1 MNPTRIRV
9 GRTVYPQSGSISRL
23 FAVCTFF
30 SLPPVRRK
38 ASHSTLVRTT
48 VLLILLSLT
57 VGVSLLRGHYE
68 TQAQTTPI
76 RVALTVAAASAGL
89 PVTIGVPLGEV
100 AAVTDAAQLGV
111 IDANGAPVP
120 SQIRVMARWRGLA
133 SDATKPLKWVLVD
146 FKPAAAGVFYLT
158 RAPQTVPVASVITRT
173 ETASSIRLKS
183 SKVEIELPKTGGE
196 LVKSFK
202 QGGVE
207 QLRAALSVQAE
218 VPRAV
223 LVNRVDATTN
233 QFIVTDATVLR
244 AGETVRFEKVDT
256 TKWEADAGSSRLIM
270 WQNDWVANHRY
281 RIEEGTPRVEEFTV
295 GSVPG
300 TQDLRLAAPLRFRHA
315 AGSKVRDLTV
325 ETETATI
332 RDARAQTL
340 QFTAAL
346 RVQHTPGEKVIATT
360 SGQTLQ
366 TATLTVDNARI
377 EEANSLRA
385 VVRQDGRFVVSGT
398 RVLPMMSFTL
408 RYYVYADQPFVR
420 VRLQLT
426 NNGSYGFSAM
436 NLNKGTYGQHAL
448 LRSLSTLIPTVGT
461 ASGSVQV
468 LNSADAHSRLAQNQ
482 TGATLGA
489 GSGNTLFEIS
499 IPEFT
504 ENYPKAVLGDASGLR
519 FNVLPN
525 TGDDYAFDGARAK
538 TTDFYLGRE
547 TARGR
552 VLTNSLG
559 AKLDPGYIASTGAVR
574 PALVEKRNWTS
585 VYSTNAELGQAGN
598 RYEQLMASAYDLAA
612 CNASKPQSIFEY
624 RQSTEFGENLGWRN
638 FGDLAWGD
646 GYSNLHYDLPFNLLR
661 EYVRTGDTR
670 AFQLGSEL
678 ARYRIDWGHYHGDDY
693 LDGAGGNN
701 VKGMAFYEKGDH
713 GSFLE
718 PKPSHTWIEGMW
730 LYWALTGDEIAR
742 ESAFSGSEAAQRFNF
757 NFDNALS
764 WNEPRWLGWPTLSLM
779 AAWRYTGDTKYLAK
793 ARDNVYLFVQTEE
806 SYGRK
811 GYYISQSVEWAVK
824 AVQPWAWTGYAQHG
838 VIEFWRET
846 GDPRVASYLVRV
858 ADWYVGKGM
867 TNPPLQGGRILADG
881 KYLPLGTSYNWTPN
895 AVAGDLNMHL
905 GGMGLP
911 VVIAGARISGRQDL
925 WDKARLLF
933 RDYAFYRDIP
943 DGSSVQPSFRATISF
958 RSAQFTGSSTKAF
971 GQLALNINDFLPE
984 LLNVVV
990 LPRTPVVL
998 PGPQPSPSPTPPG
1011 GGGPTPTPSPL
1022 ATPTPTPGPVGI
1034 PPELPAPNT
1043 SGLINAAFKRPAS
1056 ASSVRGMVGVTGD
1069 APSANDGVIR
1079 TSTLTSAWHSALNS
1093 GQLEWWQ
1100 VDLGAALRLQAAEIT
1115 FRPDKDEP
1123 NCRRNFI
1130 VLGSNDASFATS
1142 VALTGRGAT
1151 AVPFGQKWAVGI
1163 SDTTKYRYIR
1173 IRKTRADDKDAAG
1186 QAFFNLTEVKVFAV
1200 PIPPLATAFPN
1211 TATLTNVALNKPAT
1225 ASSVQ
1230 TWSDVTGDPAS
1241 GNDGRTMA
1249 NNLVSL
1255 WHSKSNTN
1263 QPEWW
1268 QTDLGTAYRIAGI
1281 EILFRPDSDQ
1291 ANCRRNFIVLG
1302 SSTPTF
1308 ENPVVLGMR
1317 EGDTVPLNQPWRV
1330 GVADTGT
1337 YRYVRVQK
1345 TDWNDRDP
1353 SGDYYFNLTELRLFA
1368 DTNVLRPLA
1377 LSELTPK
1384 RLLIGQSLSF
1394 LLKKTDDQNR
1404 PVTLAATGLPE
1415 GSSFDAARGLFTF
1428 TPNTTQAGKLF
1439 APTFVASGT
1448 QIRTAKQEIVVTLDG
1463 APNVVLTAPA
1473 ATTQLLAGQYV
1484 TISWATD
1491 PGARVNKFQVRMSVD
1506 GGVLYNMLLAEIPGN
1521 VGQYRW
1527 LIPSNFPSSANVR
1540 FMVMATDTANRVG
1553 LDYSKQNFRVSTT
1566 P

>member
-1 MNPTRIRV
+1 MYPTRIRV
-9 GRTVYPQSGSISRL
+9 GQAGYPQRGRISRL
-23 FAVCTFF
+23 LAVCSSSIF
-30 SLPPVRRK
+30 PPVRRK
-38 ASHSTLVRTT
+38 ASRSTLVRTT

-57 VGVSLLRGHYE
+57 VEVCLIERRFDA
-68 TQAQTTPI
+68 QAQTPPI
-76 RVALTVAAASAGL
+76 RIALTVAAASAGL
-89 PVTIGVPLGEV
+89 PVTLGVPLGEI

-120 SQIRVMARWRGLA
+120 SQIRATARWRGLVG
-133 SDATKPLKWVLVD
+133 DATKPLKWVLVD
-146 FKPAAAGVFYLT
+146 FKPASAGVFYLT
-158 RAPQTVPVASVITRT
+158 RAPQTVSAASTVTRT
-173 ETASSIRLKS
+173 ETSASIRLKS
-183 SKVEIELPKTGGE
+183 AQLEIELPRTGNE

-202 QGGVE
+202 QGGTE
-207 QLRAALSVQAE
+207 QLRAPLTVQAE

-223 LVNRVDATTN
+223 LVNKLDTTN
-233 QFIVTDATVLR
+233 NQFMVTDATVLR
-244 AGETVRFEKVDT
+244 AGETVRFEKVDAT
-256 TKWEADAGSSRLIM
+256 RWDAEAGSARLVM

-281 RIEEGTPRVEEFTV
+281 RIEEGTARVEEFTV
-295 GSVPG
+295 SSVPG
-300 TQDLRLAAPLRFRHA
+300 TQDLRLAAPLRFRHT

-332 RDARAQTL
+332 RDARNQTL

-346 RVQHTPGEKVIATT
+346 RIQHTPGEKVIATT

-366 TATLTVDNARI
+366 TATLTVDSARI
-377 EEANSLRA
+377 EEANALRA

-426 NNGSYGFSAM
+426 NNGSYGFSAA
-436 NLNKGTYGQHAL
+436 NLNKGTFAQHAL
-448 LRSLSTLIPTVGT
+448 LRSLSALVPTVGT

-468 LNSADAHSRLAQNQ
+468 LTSADAHNRLAQNQ
-482 TGATLGA
+482 TGATLNA
-489 GSGNTLFEIS
+489 GSGTNLFEFS
-499 IPEFT
+499 VPEFT
-504 ENYPKAVLGDASGLR
+504 ENFPKALLGDANGVR

-525 TGDDYAFDGARAK
+525 TGDDYVFDGARAK

-552 VLTNSLG
+552 VLTNSMG
-559 AKLDPGYIASTGAVR
+559 AKLDPGYLASTGAVR

-585 VYSTNAELGQAGN
+585 VYNTNPEMGEAGN
-598 RYEQLMASAYDLAA
+598 RYEKLMASAYDLAV
-612 CNASKPQSIFEY
+612 CNASKPQSVFEY

-678 ARYRIDWGHYHGDDY
+678 ARYRADWGHYHGDDY

-730 LYWALTGDEIAR
+730 LYWALTGDEIVR
-742 ESAFSGSEAAQRFNF
+742 ESALSGSEAAERMNLT
-757 NFDNALS
+757 FDNALS

-779 AAWRYTGDTKYLAK
+779 AAWRYTGDLRYLAK
-793 ARDNVYLFVQTEE
+793 ARDNCYLFAQTEE
-806 SYGRK
+806 SFGRK
-811 GYYISQSVEWAVK
+811 GYYISQTVDWAVK
-824 AVQPWAWTGYAQHG
+824 AVQPWAWTGYAQEG

-846 GDPRVASYLVRV
+846 NDQRIAAYLVRV
-858 ADWYVGKGM
+858 ADWYIGKGM
-867 TNPPLQGGRILADG
+867 TNPPLQGGRTLADG

-895 AVAGDLNMHL
+895 AVAGDLTMHL
-905 GGMGLP
+905 GGMGLQ
-911 VVIAGARISGRQDL
+911 VVVAGARISGRQDL

-958 RSAQFTGSSTKAF
+958 RSAQFTGSSTKAY
-971 GQLALNINDFLPE
+971 GQMALTINDFLPE

-998 PGPQPSPSPTPPG
+998 PPPQPNPSPTPPG
-1011 GGGPTPTPSPL
+1011 GGGPSPTPSP
-1022 ATPTPTPGPVGI
+1022 TPGPGGI
-1034 PPELPAPNT
+1034 PPEIPAPNT
-1043 SGLINAAFKRPAS
+1043 SGLINAAFKRPVS

-1100 VDLGAALRLQAAEIT
+1100 VDLGAALRLQAVEIT

-1123 NCRRNFI
+1123 NCRRNFV

-1142 VALTGRGAT
+1142 VALTGRGET

-1163 SDTTKYRYIR
+1163 GDTTKYRYLR

-1186 QAFFNLTEVKVFAV
+1186 QAFFNLTEVKVFAIPV
-1200 PIPPLATAFPN
+1200 PPLATSFPN

-1230 TWSDVTGDPAS
+1230 TWPDVTGDPAS
-1241 GNDGRTMA
+1241 GNDGQTMV
-1249 NNLVSL
+1249 NSLVSL
-1255 WHSKSNTN
+1255 WHSKSNTH

-1268 QTDLGTAYRIAGI
+1268 QTDLGTAYRVAGI
-1281 EILFRPDSDQ
+1281 EILFRPDMDQ
-1291 ANCRRNFIVLG
+1291 VNCRRNFAVLG
-1302 SSTPTF
+1302 SNTPDF

-1317 EGDTVPLNQPWRV
+1317 EGDAVPLGQPWRV

-1345 TDWNDRDP
+1345 TDWEDYNP
-1353 SGDYYFNLTELRLFA
+1353 GGDAYFNLTELRLFA
-1368 DTNVLRPLA
+1368 DTSVLRPLA

-1384 RLLIGQSLSF
+1384 RIMVGQSLSF

-1404 PVTLAATGLPE
+1404 PVTLGATGLPE
-1415 GSSFDAARGLFTF
+1415 GSSFDPVRGLFTF
-1428 TPNTTQAGKLF
+1428 TPNSTQAGKLF
-1439 APTFVASGT
+1439 APMFAAAGT

-1463 APNVVLTAPA
+1463 APNVVLIAPA
-1473 ATTQLLAGQYV
+1473 TGTQLIAGQYT

-1491 PGARVNKFQVRMSVD
+1491 PGARVNKFQIKLSVD
-1506 GGVLYNMLLAEIPGN
+1506 GGVTYNMLLAEVPGN

-1527 LIPSNFPSSANVR
+1527 LIASNFPSSAFVR
-1540 FMVMATDTANRVG
+1540 LMVTAIDATNRVG
-1553 LDYSKQNFRVSTT
+1553 LDYSKQDFRVSTT